1 MAKSAVFFSK
11 NCRPATRVSINGIL
25 NLAHIPARAKYLG
38 IPLFLKRRRKD
49 SFIEL
54 KDRIFAKISGW
65 KARLL
70 SQAARTTLIKSVANS
85 IPTYVMSLFLLPK
98 SFCLEINA
106 GLWKFWAGFPQDKK
120 RCMSFLSWD
129 SICKPKSLGGLGYG
143 ISKSFFIGS
152 TWLED
157 DNQSTFFVGGMSL
170 K

>member
-1 MAKSAVFFSK
+1 
-11 NCRPATRVSINGIL
+11 
-25 NLAHIPARAKYLG
+25 
-38 IPLFLKRRRKD
+38 
-49 SFIEL
+49 
-54 KDRIFAKISGW
+54 
-65 KARLL
+65 LL
-70 SQAARTTLIKSVANS
+70 SQAARTTLIKSVANA

-106 GLWKFWAGFPQDKK
+106 DLRKFWAGFPQDKK